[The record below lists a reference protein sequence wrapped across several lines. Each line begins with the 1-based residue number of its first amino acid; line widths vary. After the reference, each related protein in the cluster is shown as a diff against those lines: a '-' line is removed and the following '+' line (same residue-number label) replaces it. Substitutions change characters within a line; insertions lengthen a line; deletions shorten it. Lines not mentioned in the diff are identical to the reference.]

1 MFITH
6 CDRLE
11 TMLIKDIVT
20 DVSNKLFSIYSSD
33 DKNLLGMSSCI
44 KEVESLLCIES
55 FDVHKVGIWGHGWHW

>member
-20 DVSNKLFSIYSSD
+20 DVSNKLFSINSSD
-33 DKNLLGMSSCI
+33 DKNLVGMSSRI
-44 KEVESLLCIES
+44 KEVESLLFMES
-55 FDVHKVGIWGHGWHW
+55 FDVCIVGI